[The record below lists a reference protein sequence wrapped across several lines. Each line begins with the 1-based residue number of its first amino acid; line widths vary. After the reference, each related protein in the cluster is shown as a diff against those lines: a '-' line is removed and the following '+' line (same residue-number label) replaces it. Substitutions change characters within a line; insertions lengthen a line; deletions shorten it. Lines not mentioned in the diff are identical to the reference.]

1 MNYFYGIYVYI
12 HVLIK
17 LSNGNLTSTARNHNE
32 ESFLLQLTH
41 VVKQVFFDF
50 LSVFYFVL
58 LLLFHVF
65 AYLVKETS

>member
-1 MNYFYGIYVYI
+1 MDISQALQEI
-12 HVLIK
+12 
-17 LSNGNLTSTARNHNE
+17 TME